1 MSLPLKNPQFLSYGS
16 LGFALAFVGLPLYL
30 YIPKYYAEELG
41 VSLQTI
47 GILIIF
53 SRLIDT
59 VQDPVIGYYCDK
71 LKYKQTT
78 RLSIMAI
85 SALFLIPFF
94 YFLLHPATTDY
105 RASWFFVTLTLC
117 YTAYSFVTINYF
129 STAAELTK
137 AYIPQTKLTTS
148 REGFGLLG
156 VALASALP
164 SFLNMYYSPQTTY
177 LLWFLIFSATC
188 GVAFALL
195 WKNVPFHSS
204 AKNGKPQSIQFHFS
218 TLAKNKKATLLTFI
232 YFINSISAGIPAALV
247 LFYIDEVIGT
257 PHLAGYFL
265 MFYFLGAVAAM
276 PFWPKL
282 TTLWGKKR
290 LWLASM
296 LLTVCVFLWSGFLG
310 KGDVIPYFVVC
321 LTSGIFL
328 GVDLSTP
335 PSMLADTLI
344 EEQEK
349 GLFFG
354 LWTMVSKM
362 SLALASGFSLILIS
376 SLGYESNGEL
386 EMGKETAVAI
396 SYGFFP
402 CLFRLLA
409 MVLLFRSTLDKEN
422 NETN

>member
-1 MSLPLKNPQFLSYGS
+1 MARPLNTPQFLSYGS

-47 GILIIF
+47 GVLIIF

-59 VQDPVIGYYCDK
+59 VQDPAIGYYCDK
-71 LKYKQTT
+71 LRNRQTS
-78 RLSIMAI
+78 RLSIMTI
-85 SALFLIPFF
+85 SAFFLAPFF
-94 YFLLHPATTDY
+94 YFLLYPMTTDY
-105 RASWFFVTLTLC
+105 KASWFFITLTLC
-117 YTAYSFVTINYF
+117 YTAYSFITINYF

-164 SFLNMYYSPQTTY
+164 SFLNIYYTPQTTY
-177 LLWFLIFSATC
+177 FIWFLVFSGAC
-188 GVAFALL
+188 AVALTLL
-195 WKNVPFHSS
+195 WKNVPFS
-204 AKNGKPQSIQFHFS
+204 GSIQNSKFQPLHFHFS
-218 TLAKNKKATLLTFI
+218 TLLKNKKATLLTSI

-247 LFYIDEVIGT
+247 LFYIDEVIGA

-265 MFYFLGAVAAM
+265 MVYFLGAVAAM
-276 PFWPKL
+276 PLWPKL
-282 TTLWGKKR
+282 TNIWGKKT
-290 LWLASM
+290 LWLVSM
-296 LLTVCVFLWSGFLG
+296 LLTVCVFLWAGFLG
-310 KGDVIPYFVVC
+310 NGDIIPYFLVC

-344 EEQEK
+344 KEQDK

-354 LWTMVSKM
+354 LWTMVNKM
-362 SLALASGFSLILIS
+362 SLALASGFSLILIA
-376 SLGYESNGEL
+376 SLGYESKGGL
-386 EMGKETAVAI
+386 VMGKENIIAI

-409 MVLLFRSTLDKEN
+409 MVLLYKSTLDNESNEN
-422 NETN
+422 S

>member
-1 MSLPLKNPQFLSYGS
+1 MARPLNTPQFLSYGS

-41 VSLQTI
+41 VSLQSI

-59 VQDPVIGYYCDK
+59 VQDPIIGYYCDK
-71 LKYKQTT
+71 VRNHQIS
-78 RLSIMAI
+78 RLSIMMI
-85 SALFLIPFF
+85 SAFFLVPFF
-94 YFLLHPATTDY
+94 YFLLHPMTTEY
-105 RASWFFVTLTLC
+105 TAPWFFVTLTLC
-117 YTAYSFVTINYF
+117 YTAYSFITINYF

-164 SFLNMYYSPQTTY
+164 SFLNMYYTPQTTY
-177 LLWFLIFSATC
+177 FIWFLVFSGTC
-188 GVAFALL
+188 AVALTLL
-195 WKNVPFHSS
+195 WKNVPFRGA
-204 AKNGKPQSIQFHFS
+204 AKNKKFQPLHFHFS
-218 TLAKNKKATLLTFI
+218 TLVKNKKATLLTSV
-232 YFINSISAGIPAALV
+232 YFINSISAGIPATLV
-247 LFYIDEVIGT
+247 LFYIDEVIGA

-265 MFYFLGAVAAM
+265 MVYFLGAVAAM
-276 PFWPKL
+276 PLWPKL
-282 TTLWGKKR
+282 TALWGKKR
-290 LWLASM
+290 LWLVSM
-296 LLTVCVFLWSGFLG
+296 LLTVCVFLWAGFLG
-310 KGDVIPYFVVC
+310 NGDIIPYFLVC

-344 EEQEK
+344 GEQEK

-362 SLALASGFSLILIS
+362 SLALASGFSLILIT
-376 SLGYESNGEL
+376 SLGYESKGEL
-386 EMGKETAVAI
+386 EMGKGTIIAI

-409 MVLLFRSTLDKEN
+409 MVLLYKSTLD
-422 NETN
+422 NEKK